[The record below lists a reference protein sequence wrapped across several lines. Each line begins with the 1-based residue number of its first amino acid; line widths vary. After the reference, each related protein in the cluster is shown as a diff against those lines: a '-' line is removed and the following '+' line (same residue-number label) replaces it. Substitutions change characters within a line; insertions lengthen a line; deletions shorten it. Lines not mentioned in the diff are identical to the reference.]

1 MNSELTFID
10 TYNVPGTVINA
21 FTHMHSQR
29 HHAHAPRDTVLQASH
44 FTEEKPKAEMW
55 GNLPKVTEGVNDKSK
70 TWTQAVWLQ
79 NSLS

>member
-44 FTEEKPKAEMW
+44 FTEEKPKAEM
-55 GNLPKVTEGVNDKSK
+55 
-70 TWTQAVWLQ
+70 
-79 NSLS
+79 

>member
-1 MNSELTFID
+1 MRIIKRHKEKFSFEKLSEDLSRQYTMNSELTFID

-44 FTEEKPKAEMW
+44 FTEEKPKAEM
-55 GNLPKVTEGVNDKSK
+55 
-70 TWTQAVWLQ
+70 
-79 NSLS
+79 